1 MAKQVLKAEVE
12 SLGGLQLKC
21 SARGFEF
28 LIDEPEN
35 VGGTNEAM
43 NPLEALLCSLGACK
57 MMVARFFYQTK
68 QIQLKSM
75 KVDILGE
82 IDSERLKGKPEVKIG
97 FSKIITNYT
106 IEANNSQAEIEEF
119 IAFIERTC
127 PVKDT
132 IVNTPEMELT
142 LSFQP
147 SKFS

>member
-75 KVDILGE
+75 KVEILGE
-82 IDSERLKGKPEVKIG
+82 IDSDRLKGNPEVKIG

-106 IEANNSQAEIEEF
+106 IEADNSQAEIEEF

-132 IVNTPEMELT
+132 IVNTPEMEFT

-147 SKFS
+147 S